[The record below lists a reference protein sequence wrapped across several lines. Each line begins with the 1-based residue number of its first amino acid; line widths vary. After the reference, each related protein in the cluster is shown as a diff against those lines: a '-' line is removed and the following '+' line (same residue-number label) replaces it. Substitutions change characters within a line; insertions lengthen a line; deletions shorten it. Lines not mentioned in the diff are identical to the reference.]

1 MGLISDHLKKGVNM
15 KNSSLFVLLILT
27 VMGSSSVWIGPADG
41 AEPVLSEA
49 TFYVA

>member
-1 MGLISDHLKKGVNM
+1 MGLISDNLKKGVSM
-15 KNSSLFVLLILT
+15 KNTSLFVLLILT
-27 VMGSSSVWIGPADG
+27 VMGLGAVWIGPADA